1 MLIHWIWLAHRSGVG
16 DRMKVRLL
24 QHFRDPED
32 IYYAD
37 GESYRHVEGM
47 TPEAAQAL
55 QDKDLSSAEASLEA
69 CRREGLHLLTYQD
82 AAYPSKLKNIAD
94 PPILL

>member
-1 MLIHWIWLAHRSGVG
+1 MLLHWIWLAHRPGLG

-32 IYYAD
+32 IYFAD

-47 TPEAAQAL
+47 TAEAAAGL
-55 QDKDLSSAEASLEA
+55 QDKDLTAAESILES
-69 CRREGLHLLTYQD
+69 CRRENLHILTFQD
-82 AAYPSKLKNIAD
+82 AAYPAKLKNIPD
-94 PPILL
+94 P

>member
-1 MLIHWIWLAHRSGVG
+1 MLLHWIWLAHRPGLN

-37 GESYRHVEGM
+37 GESYRHVDGM
-47 TPEAAQAL
+47 TAEAAESL
-55 QDKDLSSAEASLEA
+55 KDKDLSAAESSLAA
-69 CRREGLHLLTYQD
+69 CRREGLHILTFQD

-94 PPILL
+94 PPPVL